1 MKTINWIL
9 ENWDALCAIGAIIL
23 GIVIKLKNLW
33 TGNVREWLIN
43 ICLEMEK
50 EFGEKTGLIKKSN
63 AYALFIEQ
71 YPIVSKIIS
80 AKTFDK
86 ILDEALT
93 IIAEEMD
100 KNDRIKEYLNK

>member
-9 ENWDALCAIGAIIL
+9 ENWDALCAIGAIVL
-23 GIVIKLKNLW
+23 GIAIKLKNLW
-33 TGNVREWLIN
+33 TGNVKEWLIN

-63 AYALFIEQ
+63 AYAIFVEQ
-71 YPIVSKIIS
+71 YPIISKLIS

-86 ILDEALT
+86 ILNEALE
-93 IIAEEMD
+93 IIHQEIENNE
-100 KNDRIKEYLNK
+100 KVKEYCGK

>member
-9 ENWDALCAIGAIIL
+9 ENWDALCAIAAIVL
-23 GIVIKLKNLW
+23 GIAIKLKNLW
-33 TGNVREWLIN
+33 TGNMREWLIN
-43 ICLEMEK
+43 ICLELEK
-50 EFGEKTGLIKKSN
+50 QFGEKTGLIKKSN

-86 ILDEALT
+86 ILDEALA
-93 IIAEEMD
+93 IIDEEMD
-100 KNDRIKEYLNK
+100 KNEKIKQYCNK

>member
-9 ENWDALCAIGAIIL
+9 ENWDALCAIGAIAL
-23 GIVIKLKNLW
+23 GIAIKLKNLW

-43 ICLEMEK
+43 ICLELEK

-63 AYALFIEQ
+63 AYAIFVAQ
-71 YPIVSKIIS
+71 YPIISKFIS

-86 ILDEALT
+86 ILDEALA
-93 IIAEEMD
+93 IIDEEMN
-100 KNDRIKEYLNK
+100 KNEKIKEYCNK